1 MCSSYCCSSSA
12 SFSTMSFNLSHP
24 YSIFSIIS
32 LYNKEAVSHM
42 LCSLSASASCVATT
56 GADTALYNFVNWF
69 LIQLVVFIICFPGNF
84 FQNFW
89 SFLWHSFSEAVIL
102 YQIVKKPIIWY
113 HIPSTFFSDI
123 FTNYFQLHGLSQVSP
138 QPTFYSDTYFF
149 CLRNYTSCAHMTPQP
164 TFFNDVFTTYLRPS
178 CVSQFYS
185 STNVFK
191 WRIHHLSLYAWNV
204 PFLILNQ
211 TFSMTY
217 SPLILVRVGCLTQTV
232 PGTATVPLC
241 SPLDSSVKKLGKNDF
256 QVFESRIW

>member
-1 MCSSYCCSSSA
+1 MC
-12 SFSTMSFNLSHP
+12 L
-24 YSIFSIIS
+24 
-32 LYNKEAVSHM
+32 LYV
-42 LCSLSASASCVATT
+42 
-56 GADTALYNFVNWF
+56 F
-69 LIQLVVFIICFPGNF
+69 LGNF

-164 TFFNDVFTTYLRPS
+164 TFFNDVFTTYLWPS

-211 TFSMTY
+211 TFFNDIFTTY
-217 SPLILVRVGCLTQTV
+217 PCTCGMSHADCPRYSHCTSLLSIR
-232 PGTATVPLC
+232 
-241 SPLDSSVKKLGKNDF
+241 
-256 QVFESRIW
+256 